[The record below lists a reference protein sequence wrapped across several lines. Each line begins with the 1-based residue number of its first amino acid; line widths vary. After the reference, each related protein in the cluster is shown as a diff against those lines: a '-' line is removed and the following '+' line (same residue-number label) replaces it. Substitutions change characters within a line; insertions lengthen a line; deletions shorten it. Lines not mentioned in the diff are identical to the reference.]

1 MHPEHSYPTSDQ
13 LDALVRQ
20 MRRDGIP
27 FSDAVREFKKQF
39 IVTVMRDLNW
49 NQTKSAEGLRIHRNT
64 LRRTLRDLG
73 FDISSLR
80 KAERRPVNN
89 VPALRQKK
97 IVG

>member
-1 MHPEHSYPTSDQ
+1 MHPEHSYPTSAH

-20 MRRDGIP
+20 MLKEGIS

-49 NQTKSAEGLRIHRNT
+49 NQTKAAGVLRIHRNT
-64 LRRTLRDLG
+64 LRRTLRELDL
-73 FDISSLR
+73 DVRSLR
-80 KAERRPVNN
+80 KAEPRRAYGTV
-89 VPALRQKK
+89 AEKQKR